1 VIVIFQEKKIA
12 ELEITI
18 QQLKS
23 ANVSYVFFYLMLVI
37 HDLTQDEL
45 TRTASQSSSRGA
57 IINDLKADLNEKA
70 KLQNDLQV
78 ASDSLGTA
86 RMTTEAL
93 RGELKV
99 HFDVMLPIFC
109 IALPLIYL

>member
-1 VIVIFQEKKIA
+1 MA

-23 ANVSYVFFYLMLVI
+23 ANVSSIFLYLMLIVI
-37 HDLTQDEL
+37 HDLMQDEL
-45 TRTASQSSSRGA
+45 TRRASQSSSRGA

-70 KLQNDLQV
+70 KLQSDLQV
-78 ASDSLGTA
+78 ACDSLGTA

-93 RGELKV
+93 QGELKV
-99 HFDVMLPIFC
+99 RFDAMLPNFFLHC
-109 IALPLIYL
+109 VYL